1 LTETDKPETESKS
14 ASKAATTKAADTATK
29 YSIERLLA
37 DAQDLTGYSR
47 HIVAGALFDSTG
59 DLSVE
64 QVQSK
69 VEKFLNRE
77 VKEG

>member
-1 LTETDKPETESKS
+1 MTDTDKPETDSKS
-14 ASKAATTKAADTATK
+14 ASKAATKSSDSAATK

-37 DAQDLTGYSR
+37 DAYDLTGYSR
-47 HIVAGALFDSTG
+47 HIVAGALSDSTG

-69 VEKFLNRE
+69 VEKFLNAE

>member
-1 LTETDKPETESKS
+1 MTDTEKPETESKS
-14 ASKAATTKAADTATK
+14 ASKAATANKADTATK

-37 DAQDLTGYSR
+37 DAHDLTGYSR
-47 HIVAGALFDSTG
+47 HIVAGALSDSTG

-69 VEKFLNRE
+69 VEKFLNSE